1 MTGYDTAMPPTPEMT
16 PMIPTSIK
24 TRLFCFVCSAMAV
37 AITVL
42 APVIAF
48 AQRKGEEEGAEF
60 KEARLEGYPINVRAP
75 EGGPALT
82 YLLFIFLAVLGLAV
96 MFKNAKRTH
105 LD

>member
-1 MTGYDTAMPPTPEMT
+1 MIAGLPHPTPIHHTKPLM
-16 PMIPTSIK
+16 
-24 TRLFCFVCSAMAV
+24 TRLLVLACSALAV
-37 AITVL
+37 TLPLL

-48 AQRKGEEEGAEF
+48 AQRRGEEEGSEF
-60 KEARLEGYPINVRAP
+60 KEGRLEGYTFNVRAP

>member
-1 MTGYDTAMPPTPEMT
+1 MDQGYSNKPSSPLRG
-16 PMIPTSIK
+16 
-24 TRLFCFVCSAMAV
+24 RLFCLACSAMAV
-37 AITVL
+37 AVTFLMPIIAL
-42 APVIAF
+42 AK
-48 AQRKGEEEGAEF
+48 QEEEGAELR
-60 KEARLEGYPINVRAP
+60 EARLEGFSANVKAA

>member
-1 MTGYDTAMPPTPEMT
+1 
-16 PMIPTSIK
+16 
-24 TRLFCFVCSAMAV
+24 L
-37 AITVL
+37 ITLIVPVL
-42 APVIAF
+42 AF
-48 AQRKGEEEGAEF
+48 AQKEDENTQL
-60 KEARLEGYPINVRAP
+60 KEARLEGYAFNARAP

>member
-1 MTGYDTAMPPTPEMT
+1 MMAGMPPPTPTTHTT
-16 PMIPTSIK
+16 PFK
-24 TRLFCFVCSAMAV
+24 TRLFCLACSALAV
-37 AITVL
+37 TITLL

-48 AQRKGEEEGAEF
+48 AQRRGEEEGSEF
-60 KEARLEGYPINVRAP
+60 KEGRLEGYTFNVRAP

>member
-1 MTGYDTAMPPTPEMT
+1 MKTL
-16 PMIPTSIK
+16 SLK
-24 TRLFCFVCSAMAV
+24 TRLICFACSAMAL
-37 AITVL
+37 AIAFL

-48 AQRKGEEEGAEF
+48 AQRRGEEEGSEL
-60 KEARLEGYPINVRAP
+60 KEARLEGYAFNARAA

>member
-1 MTGYDTAMPPTPEMT
+1 MMVPMLRTSLRSRLTLLACSGITA
-16 PMIPTSIK
+16 
-24 TRLFCFVCSAMAV
+24 L
-37 AITVL
+37 ITLIVPVL
-42 APVIAF
+42 AF
-48 AQRKGEEEGAEF
+48 AQKEDENTQL
-60 KEARLEGYPINVRAP
+60 KEARLEGYAFNARAP

>member
-1 MTGYDTAMPPTPEMT
+1 MTT
-16 PMIPTSIK
+16 K
-24 TRLFCFVCSAMAV
+24 TRLFCLACSALAS
-37 AITVL
+37 AITVM

-48 AQRKGEEEGAEF
+48 AQRRGEEEGSEF
-60 KEARLEGYPINVRAP
+60 KEARLEGYTFNVRAP

>member
-1 MTGYDTAMPPTPEMT
+1 MTGYDTPMPDTPEIT
-16 PMIPTSIK
+16 PMTSLPLK
-24 TRLFCFVCSAMAV
+24 SRLICFACWAIAL

-48 AQRKGEEEGAEF
+48 AQRKGEEEGADL
-60 KEARLEGYPINVRAP
+60 KEARLEGYAFNARAA